1 MADMWTAIVIVVVLA
16 VLGAFAYWNFADFR
30 EAFADLRG
38 LDATMKKEADLL
50 ETGEQATATV
60 LKIQNTGMSVNDNPA
75 VHLALE
81 VKRSDREPYATV
93 ITTVVD
99 IVALPRVQPGCT
111 VNVRV
116 NAANPEEVA
125 VVL

>member
-1 MADMWTAIVIVVVLA
+1 MLTTIVVLIVLA
-16 VLGAFAYWNFADFR
+16 ILAAFVYWNVADFR

-60 LKIQNTGMSVNDNPA
+60 LKIENTGMSVNDNPA

-81 VKRSDREPYATV
+81 VQRNDREPYTAV

-116 NAANPEEVA
+116 NAAHPEEVA